1 MIKGNELLYLQE
13 DLYLTYTEVSMR
25 TAENRPTTKL
35 VPTYIDLYHM
45 SHATDPYLLKAF
57 GTSWTQT
64 NGRIPSNGP
73 MTRREI

>member
-45 SHATDPYLLKAF
+45 SHATDPYLLQAF
-57 GTSWTQT
+57 GTS
-64 NGRIPSNGP
+64 
-73 MTRREI
+73 